1 MMNIIQKAEKYV
13 TNLIEESFRPIF
25 TYHNLEHT
33 KNVVKH
39 SGKIAAEIELSEED
53 TEILILAAWFHDSGY
68 YEDFRTHEEISAKNA
83 RKFLTDNNYDENKI
97 AKIEEAILHTKIPHI
112 PCNEPVCNA
121 LCDAD
126 LHHFASKN
134 YMKSSEKLREEK
146 GNLYHHEI
154 PAKSY
159 WEQTL
164 KFLQDHR
171 YKTKY
176 GKKVFGKKK
185 ELNYQKVVEK
195 VGNYQDKEIKKLTE
209 IVNKLER
216 QNLKLKAPQRG
227 IETMFKVTA
236 RNQIN
241 LSSIADSKA
250 NLMISV
256 NAIIISAIFF
266 IFKNI
271 GEVPHFIIPC
281 IILLIVCLF
290 TITYSVM
297 ATRPIVTDGKF
308 TEEDVKKKKVNLLF
322 FGNFHNM
329 DLEVYSKALK
339 GMITDYDEL
348 YDSLIKDQ
356 YYLGK
361 VLGKK
366 YRFLRTSY
374 TIFMFGLIFSV
385 IAFILAAK
393 FQDQM
398 IW

>member
-1 MMNIIQKAEKYV
+1 MNIVQEAEKYV
-13 TNLIEESFRPIF
+13 SMLIEDSIKAIY

-33 KNVVKH
+33 QNVVKH
-39 SGKIAAEIELSEED
+39 ATKIAAELEFSEEQ

-68 YEDFRTHEEISAKNA
+68 YEDFANHEEISARNA
-83 RKFLTDNNYDENKI
+83 RVFLEDRNYPEDKI
-97 AKIEEAILHTKIPHI
+97 TQVTQAILHTKIPHP
-112 PCNEPVCNA
+112 PCENPICNA

-126 LHHFASKN
+126 LHHLASKS

-146 GNLYHHEI
+146 SALKKQDISPKE
-154 PAKSY
+154 Y
-159 WEQTL
+159 WQDTL
-164 KFLQDHR
+164 LFLQNHK

-185 ELNYQKVVEK
+185 EVNYQKVVDK
-195 VGNYQDKEIKKLTE
+195 IHGYKDKEIKKLSET
-209 IVNKLER
+209 ISKLEG
-216 QNLKLKAPQRG
+216 QNLKLKMPQRG

-256 NAIIISAIFF
+256 NSIIISAIFF

-271 GEVPHFIIPC
+271 MEVPHFIIPC
-281 IILLIVCLF
+281 IILLIVCLV

-308 TEEDVKKKKVNLLF
+308 TEEDVKQKRVNLLF

-329 DLEVYSKALK
+329 DLGIYSRALK
-339 GMITDYDEL
+339 GMMTDYDEL

-366 YRFLRTSY
+366 YRFLRISY
-374 TIFMFGLIFSV
+374 TIFMYGLILSV
-385 IAFILAAK
+385 VAFILAAIY
-393 FQDQM
+393 QPLM
-398 IW
+398 W